1 MSNDD
6 LDKSEEHVMKKIKA
20 IKRNWFDRLI
30 KQSVMG
36 KKAKLIRDKL
46 NDKIINDIW
55 RLFDIEKEKE
65 DRKKKQ
71 NQNITKD
78 NIIRDIRLLFEQE
91 KKRRHYEPNRVRNF
105 WNNNY
110 IDYEINGDKHR
121 SLSLYEYLNKIIS
134 YLRNVIINL
143 QIFDSWKIQ
152 LTIAIKSIS
161 SKYGEGE

>member
-65 DRKKKQ
+65 DRKKK
-71 NQNITKD
+71 
-78 NIIRDIRLLFEQE
+78 
-91 KKRRHYEPNRVRNF
+91 
-105 WNNNY
+105 
-110 IDYEINGDKHR
+110 
-121 SLSLYEYLNKIIS
+121 
-134 YLRNVIINL
+134 
-143 QIFDSWKIQ
+143 
-152 LTIAIKSIS
+152 
-161 SKYGEGE
+161 